1 MQQIA
6 VILIIAAAAA
16 WLGLYA
22 WRFLHPKKGRAC
34 GGNCCDTGT
43 AEKKPAE
50 KPAGQTVFFSSDDL
64 VARVKAR
71 KG

>member
-6 VILIIAAAAA
+6 VILVVLACAA
-16 WLGLYA
+16 WLGIYA
-22 WRFLHPKKGRAC
+22 WRFFKPKKGRAC
-34 GGNCCDTGT
+34 GGNCCDGGA

-50 KPAGQTVFFSSDDL
+50 PAAGQTVFFRSEDL
-64 VARVKAR
+64 VARIKAR